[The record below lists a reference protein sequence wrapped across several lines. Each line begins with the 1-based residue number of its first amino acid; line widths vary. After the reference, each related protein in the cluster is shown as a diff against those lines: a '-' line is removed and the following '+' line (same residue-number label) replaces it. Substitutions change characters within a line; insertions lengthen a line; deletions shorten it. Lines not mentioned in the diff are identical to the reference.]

1 MTNLL
6 IVLYVAHSDSYACC
20 FYIEC
25 KEASTNHLT
34 ESIDISSVIDEI
46 YAEQWQSIL
55 MTLKVNHL
63 QTSLNVNKI

>member
-1 MTNLL
+1 MWHIL
-6 IVLYVAHSDSYACC
+6 IVMHAVFILNV
-20 FYIEC
+20 
-25 KEASTNHLT
+25 KASTNHLT